1 MINFYFADFAKLV
14 LALFLAISH
23 SAGKPAAEHASLL
36 SLGDNIN
43 GMTLSKGADDAHS
56 LWAFWAFCFNSP
68 EGEGSYILDCRVPA
82 LASPRIGNLL
92 LYANEAIPMD
102 WSDLVWELSIDGQAV
117 DLEPFETFDYV
128 APSMSKI
135 LSSPVLETFKRGT
148 GWNIVLTDLKPGH
161 HTLWLVAESKMG
173 SYTWFVNLDIEPVG
187 ETNISSIP
195 FSLHS

>member
-1 MINFYFADFAKLV
+1 MINFYFAGFAKLV
-14 LALFLAISH
+14 LALFLALSP
-23 SAGKPAAEHASLL
+23 SNGKPVAAHASSL
-36 SLGDNIN
+36 SLGDRIN
-43 GMTLSKGADDAHS
+43 GMTLSKGADNAHS
-56 LWAFWAFCFNSP
+56 LWTFCFNSP

-92 LYANEAIPMD
+92 LYANEAIPLD

-128 APSMSKI
+128 LPNMSKI
-135 LSSPVLETFKRGT
+135 LSSPVLESFKRGT

-173 SYTWFVNLDIEPVG
+173 SYTWLVSLDIEPVD
-187 ETNISSIP
+187 ETSISSIP
-195 FSLHS
+195 FPPHS